1 MVERLRQEQQAVVA
15 KHGSR
20 ITGAILKEM
29 TYADAVIRWA
39 AKNVICYFFD
49 VICYLL
55 LVTLLLDQST
65 WQPHHRVHRQGVD
78 LR

>member
-39 AKNVICYFFD
+39 AKNVICYFF
-49 VICYLL
+49 
-55 LVTLLLDQST
+55 
-65 WQPHHRVHRQGVD
+65 
-78 LR
+78 